1 MHPKSIQT
9 TSLLLGAAFAGLA
22 GIAPEAEAATIHTE
36 VGDFSDNP
44 FEATDLTATWSN
56 FATSGGIAGRLLT
69 GEPDYDYGDYMLV
82 AAPAGTEVSI
92 PFSVTSTIP
101 DPFVFVMAFDGEA
114 SPDDEFI
121 EVLAAGVTYNG
132 VLNFTMPSSGQIVL
146 GLYHESGQEG
156 TIDYTFGATV
166 PEASSSML
174 GLAGMAAAALRR
186 RRKDS

>member
-36 VGDFSDNP
+36 VGDFNDNP

-56 FATSGGIAGRLLT
+56 FITSGGIAGSIT
-69 GEPDYDYGDYMLV
+69 IGSDYSDNVLISGPANTLV
-82 AAPAGTEVSI
+82 
-92 PFSVTSTIP
+92 TIP
-101 DPFVFVMAFDGEA
+101 ISFTSSVAEPYLNIYAFDGEA
-114 SPDDEFI
+114 YRDSAFYDE
-121 EVLAAGVTYNG
+121 VTPGQTYTRD
-132 VLNFTMPSSGQIVL
+132 FTFVMPASGQIVL
-146 GLYHESGQEG
+146 GLYHETGPSG
-156 TIDYTFGATV
+156 TIDYTIGATV
-166 PEASSSML
+166 PEAGTSVL